1 MNHYR
6 AERTLY
12 ARLMDSTTVIRAAV
26 EPDFPRMARL
36 HVASWR
42 ETYRGLMPDDVLD
55 APDFVERRE
64 RFWTAVLSD
73 PRYEDWRA
81 VVAERD
87 GELVGIGMAGPA
99 MEPEVDWTR
108 QLFVLYAASSVH
120 GSGVGSAV
128 LEAVLDPDA
137 VTGLW
142 VADPNPR
149 AQAFYRKHG
158 FDFDGVSKIED
169 GVTELRLVRR

>member
-1 MNHYR
+1 
-6 AERTLY
+6 
-12 ARLMDSTTVIRAAV
+12 MDSTTVIRTAA
-26 EPDFPRMARL
+26 EPDVPRMARL
-36 HVASWR
+36 HVVSWR
-42 ETYRGLMPDDVLD
+42 ETYRGLIPDDVLD
-55 APDFVERRE
+55 AHDFVERRE
-64 RFWTAVLSD
+64 RFWTAVLTDLRSGE
-73 PRYEDWRA
+73 RRA
-81 VVAERD
+81 VVAER
-87 GELVGIGMAGPA
+87 GEELVGIGLTGPV
-99 MEPEVDWTR
+99 MEPDVDWTR
-108 QLFVLYAASSVH
+108 QLFVLYATSSVH
-120 GSGVGSAV
+120 GTGVGAAV